1 LGEIK
6 FPGKKNKSFVGSLA
20 FILGGVIFSLIVIFI
35 FMANNIFDGF
45 WIQYIVRIVAI
56 CFVVMVIESLPIK
69 HIDNISIPLA
79 AVIMGEILF
88 YV

>member
-1 LGEIK
+1 
-6 FPGKKNKSFVGSLA
+6 
-20 FILGGVIFSLIVIFI
+20 
-35 FMANNIFDGF
+35 MANNIFDGF